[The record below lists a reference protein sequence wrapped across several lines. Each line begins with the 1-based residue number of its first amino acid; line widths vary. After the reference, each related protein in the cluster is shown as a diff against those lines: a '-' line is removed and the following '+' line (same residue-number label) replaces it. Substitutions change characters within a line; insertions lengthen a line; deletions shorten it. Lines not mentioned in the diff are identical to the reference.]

1 MVSHFISFVSTVV
14 FAGVDGQ
21 SHHYVLLK
29 IVSSRPNE
37 DEKHTKVAFTRGVGS
52 GEEVNLECVAGKARL
67 DNCELESST
76 LINFIS
82 AFKPQ
87 GTNAADIATL
97 SGAHTNGKSCCL
109 FYRFP
114 IFSETYTD
122 QNFLASRKA
131 CCSRN
136 SGPTDNNLMIL
147 DVETPA
153 I

>member
-1 MVSHFISFVSTVV
+1 MDAPYAWMVSHFISFVSTVV

-97 SGAHTNGKSCCL
+97 SGNYDSCFYLKSL
-109 FYRFP
+109 GYKSFQFFYK
-114 IFSETYTD
+114 I
-122 QNFLASRKA
+122 
-131 CCSRN
+131 
-136 SGPTDNNLMIL
+136 I
-147 DVETPA
+147 
-153 I
+153 